1 MVQRGSGMTGHKIT
15 LPAGTKIK
23 DGKLTKPPAR
33 MSVSARIKQR
43 KSKKTKVVR
52 RTV

>member
-1 MVQRGSGMTGHKIT
+1 MTGHRIR
-15 LPAGTKIK
+15 LPAGTRIK

-43 KSKKTKVVR
+43 KSKKVHVVR
-52 RTV
+52 IKK

>member
-1 MVQRGSGMTGHKIT
+1 MTGHKT
-15 LPAGTKIK
+15 RFVSGKWALTE
-23 DGKLTKPPAR
+23 DGKIVPNKRPAR
-33 MSVSARIKQR
+33 MSVSKRIAQR